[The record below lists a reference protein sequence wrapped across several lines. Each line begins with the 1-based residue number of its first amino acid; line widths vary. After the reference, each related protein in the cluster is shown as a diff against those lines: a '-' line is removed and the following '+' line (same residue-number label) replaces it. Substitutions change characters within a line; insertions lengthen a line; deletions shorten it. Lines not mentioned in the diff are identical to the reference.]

1 MNGVGILIIGKYTRV
16 IGRFENDEQ
25 APSNS
30 IKIDLDDRYTNKPVK
45 SVYLSEVRINE
56 TG

>member
-30 IKIDLDDRYTNKPVK
+30 MKIDLDDKYTNKPVK